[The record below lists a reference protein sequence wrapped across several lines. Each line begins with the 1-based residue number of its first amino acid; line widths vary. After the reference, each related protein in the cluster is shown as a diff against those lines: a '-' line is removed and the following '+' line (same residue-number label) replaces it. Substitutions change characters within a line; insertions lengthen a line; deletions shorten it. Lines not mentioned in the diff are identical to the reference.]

1 MDRRYVSLNAAANR
15 ISMTMPH
22 MLLPR
27 DMMTNKQ

>member
-1 MDRRYVSLNAAANR
+1 MDRRYVSLNAPANR
-15 ISMTMPH
+15 VSVTMPH